1 MFWTIGKKV
10 KKERGEIMLA
20 KIKALPE
27 KKAFMI
33 GMSIII
39 ISPLLLFL
47 FSLLFP
53 IDNWMTM
60 IIQGIVWGIA
70 TLFVLSAADKRHS
83 RVK

>member
-1 MFWTIGKKV
+1 MI
-10 KKERGEIMLA
+10 A

-33 GMSIII
+33 GISIIV

-47 FSLLFP
+47 FSLLVP
-53 IDNWMTM
+53 IGNWMTM
-60 IIQGIVWGIA
+60 IIQGIIWGIA

>member
-1 MFWTIGKKV
+1 MI
-10 KKERGEIMLA
+10 A

-27 KKAFMI
+27 KKAFRI
-33 GMSIII
+33 GISIIV

-53 IDNWMTM
+53 IGNWITI
-60 IIQGIVWGIA
+60 IIQGIIWGIA

>member
-1 MFWTIGKKV
+1 MI
-10 KKERGEIMLA
+10 A

-33 GMSIII
+33 GMSIIV

-47 FSLLFP
+47 FSLLLP
-53 IDNWMTM
+53 IGNWITI
-60 IIQGIVWGIA
+60 IIQGIIWGIA

>member
-1 MFWTIGKKV
+1 MI
-10 KKERGEIMLA
+10 A

-33 GMSIII
+33 GMSIIV

-47 FSLLFP
+47 LSLLTP
-53 IDNWMTM
+53 IGNVITI

>member
-1 MFWTIGKKV
+1 MI
-10 KKERGEIMLA
+10 A

-33 GMSIII
+33 GISIIV

-47 FSLLFP
+47 FSLLIP
-53 IDNWMTM
+53 IGNWMTM
-60 IIQGIVWGIA
+60 IIQAIIWGIA

>member
-1 MFWTIGKKV
+1 MI
-10 KKERGEIMLA
+10 A

-33 GMSIII
+33 GMSIIV

-47 FSLLFP
+47 LSLLTP
-53 IDNWMTM
+53 IGNVITI
-60 IIQGIVWGIA
+60 IIQGIIWGIA

>member
-1 MFWTIGKKV
+1 
-10 KKERGEIMLA
+10 MLA

-27 KKAFMI
+27 KRAFMI
-33 GMSIII
+33 GISIIV

-53 IDNWMTM
+53 IGNWMTM
-60 IIQGIVWGIA
+60 IIQGIIWGIA

>member
-1 MFWTIGKKV
+1 MI
-10 KKERGEIMLA
+10 A

-33 GMSIII
+33 GISIIV

-47 FSLLFP
+47 FSLLVP
-53 IDNWMTM
+53 IGNWMTM
-60 IIQGIVWGIA
+60 IIQGIIWGIA
-70 TLFVLSAADKRHS
+70 TLFVLSAADKRDS

>member
-1 MFWTIGKKV
+1 MI
-10 KKERGEIMLA
+10 A

-33 GMSIII
+33 GISIIV

-53 IDNWMTM
+53 IGNWITI
-60 IIQGIVWGIA
+60 IIQGIIWGIA